1 MITEEKVREWIINAL
16 FAEPKLGVNYVDW
29 HTESCEC
36 GVTVYPCGEEFDI
49 IIKKKHIKE

>member
-36 GVTVYPCGEEFDI
+36 SVTVYPCGEEFDI
-49 IIKKKHIKE
+49 IIKKKHLKE